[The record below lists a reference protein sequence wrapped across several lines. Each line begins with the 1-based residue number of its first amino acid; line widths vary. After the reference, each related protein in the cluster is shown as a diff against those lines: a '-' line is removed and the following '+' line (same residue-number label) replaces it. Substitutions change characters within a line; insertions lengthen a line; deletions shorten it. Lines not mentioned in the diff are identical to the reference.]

1 MLVTPQQAY
10 RAVASRDIR
19 FDGCFVTG
27 VRSTGIYCRPSCP
40 ARTPKSGNVEF
51 FATAAAAQQAGY
63 RACRR
68 CLPDAVPGSPEWNL
82 RADLAGRAMRLVTD
96 GLVEREGVPG
106 LAARLG
112 YSTRQL
118 TRVLTEEL
126 GAGPLALAR
135 AHRAHTARL
144 LIATTELNFTDIAY
158 AAGFASLRQFN
169 ETVREVFATNPTEL
183 RARTTRRRS
192 PEGLPAG
199 TLRLRLPMRLPF
211 DAPGTLG
218 FRLGPAVDGVE
229 WTTGSGYGR
238 TLRLPHGHGVAELTP
253 RTDHLAVT
261 LRLTELRDL
270 GSAVARLRRLFD
282 LDCDPVAVDEVLG
295 SDPALAGTVAS
306 TPGVR
311 LPGSADGT
319 ETAVRALL
327 DESGLDES
335 GFGGAGPTG
344 DGRAELSKLIAELGE
359 RVPALDGTSEVVLF
373 PTAEALA
380 EGAERVLP
388 GSGGSAAA
396 IRGLAT
402 ALISGALRIDEG
414 REGAELREELRGA
427 GLGERAADHVSTRVL
442 GEPDS
447 FPLPDRALRRGA
459 GLLGLPDG
467 ATLLDRARQWS
478 PWRSYAAVHLWRAAR
493 SARHAT
499 NHEHHTESTTKEPT

>member
-10 RAVASRDIR
+10 RAVTSRDIR

-169 ETVREVFATNPTEL
+169 ETVREVFATNPTGL
-183 RARTTRRRS
+183 RARTTRPRS

-218 FRLGPAVDGVE
+218 FHSDHAVDGVE
-229 WTTGSGYGR
+229 WTSGSGYGR

-253 RTDHLAVT
+253 RTHHLAVT

-295 SDPALAGTVAS
+295 SDPALAGTVAR

-327 DESGLDES
+327 GKAGPEE
-335 GFGGAGPTG
+335 AGPTG

-359 RVPALDGTSEVVLF
+359 RVPALDGTSEAVLF

-380 EGAERVLP
+380 DGAARALP
-388 GSGGSAAA
+388 GSGDSASA

-402 ALISGALRIDEG
+402 ALTSGALRIDEG

-427 GLGERAADHVSTRVL
+427 GLGERAAEHVSMRVL

-447 FPLPDRALRRGA
+447 FPLPDGALRRGA
-459 GLLGLPDG
+459 GLLGLPDD
-467 ATLLDRARQWS
+467 AALLDRARQWS

-493 SARHAT
+493 SAPNTT
-499 NHEHHTESTTKEPT
+499 NHEHHPESTTKEPT

>member
-10 RAVASRDIR
+10 RAVTSRDTR

-40 ARTPKSGNVEF
+40 ARTPKPGNVEF
-51 FATAAAAQQAGY
+51 FPTSAAAQQAGY

-82 RADLAGRAMRLVTD
+82 RADLAGRAMRLITD

-135 AHRAHTARL
+135 SHRAHTARL
-144 LIATTELNFTDIAY
+144 LIATTELNFTDIAH

-183 RARTTRRRS
+183 RTRTTRRTS
-192 PEGLPAG
+192 PQRLPAG
-199 TLRLRLPMRLPF
+199 TLRLRLPTRLPF
-211 DAPGTLG
+211 DATGTPDL
-218 FRLGPAVDGVE
+218 RLTPAIEGVE
-229 WTTGSGYGR
+229 WRTDAGYGR
-238 TLRLPHGHGVAELTP
+238 TLRLPHGYGLAELVP
-253 RTDHLAVT
+253 DDDHLVAT

-282 LDCDPVAVDEVLG
+282 LDCDPVAVDGALG
-295 SDPALAGTVAS
+295 ADPALTTAVAE

-311 LPGSADGT
+311 LPGSVDGT

-327 DESGLDES
+327 GQRNPVTD
-335 GFGGAGPTG
+335 A
-344 DGRAELSKLIAELGE
+344 RAELSRLATRLGE
-359 RVPALDGTSEVVLF
+359 RVPGFAEGTEALLF
-373 PTAEALA
+373 PTAEVIAEAAGGELPAPGERSGALRALA
-380 EGAERVLP
+380 RAIA
-388 GSGGSAAA
+388 SGD
-396 IRGLAT
+396 
-402 ALISGALRIDEG
+402 LRIDEG
-414 REGAELREELRGA
+414 RDGAELREELRRAG
-427 GLGERAADHVSTRVL
+427 GLGHGAAEHVGMRVL
-442 GEPDS
+442 GEPDTLP
-447 FPLPDRALRRGA
+447 PLDEESRRGA
-459 GLLGLPDG
+459 ARLGLPRDET
-467 ATLLDRARQWS
+467 ALREHAKRWS
-478 PWRSYAAVHLWRAAR
+478 PWRSYAAVHLWRAGRAERPRPEPER
-493 SARHAT
+493 ST
-499 NHEHHTESTTKEPT
+499 DHTPEETE

>member
-192 PEGLPAG
+192 PASLPAG

-218 FRLGPAVDGVE
+218 YRLGPAVEGVE
-229 WTTGSGYGR
+229 WTTGNGYGR

-282 LDCDPVAVDEVLG
+282 LDCDPVAVGEVLG
-295 SDPALAGTVAS
+295 SDPALAGTVAE

-327 DESGLDES
+327 NEV
-335 GFGGAGPTG
+335 GPTG
-344 DGRAELSKLIAELGE
+344 NRGAELTRLTAELGE
-359 RVPALDGTSEVVLF
+359 RVPALDGESEAVLF

-388 GSGGSAAA
+388 ESNGRAAA

-402 ALISGALRIDEG
+402 ALTSGALRIDEG
-414 REGAELREELRGA
+414 REGAELREELRAA
-427 GLGERAADHVSTRVL
+427 GLGARAADHVSTRVL

-447 FPLPDRALRRGA
+447 FPLPDYSLERGA
-459 GLLGLPDG
+459 ALLGLPDG
-467 ATLLDRARQWS
+467 TALLERARKWS

-493 SARHAT
+493 SGPRTT
-499 NHEHHTESTTKEPT
+499 NHEHHTEFTTKEPT